1 MKLLNRFK
9 SILLGIRQ
17 SLRRFPI
24 TIGISTIL
32 AISLIYF
39 HENRLIISAL
49 VREDLMRFNMVL
61 GMALLLSLCL
71 DLLKENFYKN
81 DKFKTLISYLLG
93 AGILVFYYLFLLKD
107 FQFVSITRYVG
118 IIIFLILVY
127 FFVPVIGNNDKNYE
141 YRVIEIFGNFFETVI
156 YSLVLLLGIFAIFFT
171 IDNLFDVD
179 IDSKYYYYVFLILFF
194 MFAVS
199 FFLSKQPKDGEF
211 FDEKQYSQSMRILLT
226 YIVIPLIT
234 IYTIILYAYFAKILI
249 TWEWPK
255 GLVSHLVIW
264 YTALSIGVIFLITPL
279 IETDKISRYFKGL
292 FPKLVLPILLMM
304 FLSIGQRIFQYGITE
319 NRYYIL
325 VLGIWITL
333 IMIYF
338 SVKKQ
343 LKNIIIPISL
353 SILVL
358 NSVIGPFSSYSI
370 SKYSQNRRLNA
381 ILNRNLMISGDTII
395 RNKNVSK
402 DDKREINNII
412 HYFINNH
419 SLDDV
424 KVLSDNFK
432 IADMEDV
439 FGFEYEPNIYG
450 ISENNIYF
458 YYGTDLSA
466 ESIDIQGYEHF
477 VQLYS
482 WDEKDMVI
490 ENLKIDRSLGSR
502 IVTLVRNEEKVM
514 IIDIDN
520 IALEIVDGLDP
531 SFDEGKSQRTPKE
544 MSYEVEENTVR
555 LKIIF
560 TNISGNKDDS
570 NIQIDNIEYILLIDD
585 LNN

>member
-1 MKLLNRFK
+1 
-9 SILLGIRQ
+9 
-17 SLRRFPI
+17 
-24 TIGISTIL
+24 
-32 AISLIYF
+32 
-39 HENRLIISAL
+39 
-49 VREDLMRFNMVL
+49 
-61 GMALLLSLCL
+61 
-71 DLLKENFYKN
+71 
-81 DKFKTLISYLLG
+81 
-93 AGILVFYYLFLLKD
+93 
-107 FQFVSITRYVG
+107 
-118 IIIFLILVY
+118 
-127 FFVPVIGNNDKNYE
+127 
-141 YRVIEIFGNFFETVI
+141 
-156 YSLVLLLGIFAIFFT
+156 
-171 IDNLFDVD
+171 
-179 IDSKYYYYVFLILFF
+179 
-194 MFAVS
+194 
-199 FFLSKQPKDGEF
+199 
-211 FDEKQYSQSMRILLT
+211 MRILLT

-432 IADMEDV
+432 IADMK
-439 FGFEYEPNIYG
+439 
-450 ISENNIYF
+450 SK
-458 YYGTDLSA
+458 SM
-466 ESIDIQGYEHF
+466 QGP
-477 VQLYS
+477 V
-482 WDEKDMVI
+482 
-490 ENLKIDRSLGSR
+490 
-502 IVTLVRNEEKVM
+502 
-514 IIDIDN
+514 
-520 IALEIVDGLDP
+520 
-531 SFDEGKSQRTPKE
+531 
-544 MSYEVEENTVR
+544 
-555 LKIIF
+555 
-560 TNISGNKDDS
+560 
-570 NIQIDNIEYILLIDD
+570 
-585 LNN
+585 